1 MATLRRLREAPRHLL
16 VCERSNFS
24 HHKSRHRHLVEAH
37 YHNYRV
43 SFLIPECEILPKQL
57 KSLVKETGPNYCVKN
72 LPLQELIAHEFINTF
87 VRKGL
92 KSLTGAVP
100 ELLPL
105 ALYHLS
111 QTSMTRVA
119 LHCDPLNC
127 DSSLLSSCYALMF
140 NTYID
145 EDNTVGLL
153 PNEITSLII
162 SCQPTAVPSQAQW
175 WPGLACVQS
184 LASSFQRRSVYCWN
198 NCVIT
203 SMNRSCPVGYLVS
216 SRLCRQPCFLE
227 RE

>member
-1 MATLRRLREAPRHLL
+1 MATLRRLGEAPRHLL
-16 VCERSNFS
+16 VCERSDFS
-24 HHKSRHRHLVEAH
+24 HHTSRHRHLVEAH

-72 LPLQELIAHEFINTF
+72 LPLQKLNTHEFINTF

-92 KSLTGAVP
+92 KSLTGAVS

-111 QTSMTRVA
+111 QTSMTGVA

-127 DSSLLSSCYALMF
+127 DSSLLSSCYALTF

-153 PNEITSLII
+153 PNDQIQKHHPKVELSTVNNLQCLVLQSSELKGERA
-162 SCQPTAVPSQAQW
+162 SQSHPAVPRT
-175 WPGLACVQS
+175 L
-184 LASSFQRRSVYCWN
+184 
-198 NCVIT
+198 
-203 SMNRSCPVGYLVS
+203 
-216 SRLCRQPCFLE
+216 
-227 RE
+227 